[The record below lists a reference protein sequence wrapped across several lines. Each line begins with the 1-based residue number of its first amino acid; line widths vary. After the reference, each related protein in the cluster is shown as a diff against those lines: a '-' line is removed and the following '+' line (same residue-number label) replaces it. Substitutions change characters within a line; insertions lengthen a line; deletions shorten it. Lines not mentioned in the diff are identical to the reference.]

1 MTHAP
6 DYAARQA
13 MRAAYRAKRDLD
25 IQASVKAGVPLI
37 VLGMRYQITRERV
50 RQIGK
55 GKECNRPSMFI
66 GVWI

>member
-1 MTHAP
+1 MTMRS

-13 MRAAYRAKRDLD
+13 QRAAYRAKRDLD

-37 VLGMRYQITRERV
+37 VMGMKYQITRERV

-55 GKECNRPSMFI
+55 G
-66 GVWI
+66 